1 MNVAIRRKSIPKNAS
16 IEKKIWKV
24 QSLPLSSTSLSFQF
38 FIGLVVINMGKYQP
52 FDLITLLLYYDLI
65 ELCFKIFNHLE
76 AKSLTNCRLVS
87 SHWRNFI
94 DYQFNEMPK
103 GRFIRSTNISNA
115 YFSVEILTSVGSNPV
130 RGFGVRDFWRVW
142 MGS

>member
-1 MNVAIRRKSIPKNAS
+1 MKNKGHKNFNERCDLTKKYTQECIHRKENMESAI
-16 IEKKIWKV
+16 
-24 QSLPLSSTSLSFQF
+24 SLSLSSTSLSFQF

-103 GRFIRSTNISNA
+103 GRFIGSTNISNA
-115 YFSVEILTSVGSNPV
+115 YFSVEILTISL
-130 RGFGVRDFWRVW
+130 
-142 MGS
+142 

>member
-1 MNVAIRRKSIPKNAS
+1 MESAI
-16 IEKKIWKV
+16 
-24 QSLPLSSTSLSFQF
+24 SLSLSLSSTSLSFQF

-52 FDLITLLLYYDLI
+52 FDLIKLLLYYDLI

-115 YFSVEILTSVGSNPV
+115 YFSVEILTISLQIYIFSSNHNIHKTCDLMKKYTYLNQV
-130 RGFGVRDFWRVW
+130 KAFL
-142 MGS
+142 MQTLM

>member
-1 MNVAIRRKSIPKNAS
+1 MESAI
-16 IEKKIWKV
+16 
-24 QSLPLSSTSLSFQF
+24 SLSLSSTSLSFQF

-52 FDLITLLLYYDLI
+52 FDLIKLLLYYDLI

-103 GRFIRSTNISNA
+103 GRFIGA
-115 YFSVEILTSVGSNPV
+115 LILAMLTLALKFLLYHFRYIQITTFIKVV
-130 RGFGVRDFWRVW
+130 I
-142 MGS
+142 